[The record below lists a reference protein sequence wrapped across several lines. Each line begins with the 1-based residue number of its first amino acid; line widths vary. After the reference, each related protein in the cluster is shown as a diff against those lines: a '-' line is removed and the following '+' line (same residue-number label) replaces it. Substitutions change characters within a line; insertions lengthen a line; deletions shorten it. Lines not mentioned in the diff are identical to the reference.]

1 MDTIYVNERVEIVA
15 DYYDGIEV
23 VRDDVG
29 EDWYNF
35 MHQEL
40 LNADEQY
47 ANLASEVDSY
57 RQSEQEL
64 IEEYEGYL
72 HEIQDLAEQCIKEEV
87 LTGPTTKRMQKIY
100 EYLDAI
106 KNICYKNT

>member
-1 MDTIYVNERVEIVA
+1 MQVIRVNGISEVVS

-23 VRDDVG
+23 ARDIMGDS
-29 EDWYNF
+29 WYSF
-35 MHQEL
+35 MRQEL
-40 LNADEQY
+40 LDADEAY
-47 ANLASEVDSY
+47 AELNAENESY
-57 RQSEQEL
+57 RQDEEEL
-64 IEEYEGYL
+64 IEEYQGYL

-87 LTGPTTKRMQKIY
+87 LTGPTTKRMERIY

>member
-1 MDTIYVNERVEIVA
+1 MNIIYVNGRIETVS
-15 DYYDGIEV
+15 DLYDGIEV
-23 VRDDVG
+23 ARNDMG
-29 EDWYNF
+29 EDWYSF
-35 MHQEL
+35 MRQEL
-40 LNADEQY
+40 LDADELYEDLNEEVQEY
-47 ANLASEVDSY
+47 KHSEES
-57 RQSEQEL
+57 L
-64 IEEYEGYL
+64 IEEYQGYL

>member
-1 MDTIYVNERVEIVA
+1 MDTIYVNGRIEVVG

-29 EDWYNF
+29 EDWYRF
-35 MHQEL
+35 MRQEL
-40 LNADEQY
+40 DNVEFEFDRRDEEIQEYKADE
-47 ANLASEVDSY
+47 E
-57 RQSEQEL
+57 EL
-64 IEEYEGYL
+64 IEEYQGYL
-72 HEIQDLAEQCIKEEV
+72 HEIQDLAEQCIKEEI

-106 KNICYKNT
+106 KNICYRNT

>member
-1 MDTIYVNERVEIVA
+1 VAVIKVNGRAEVVS
-15 DYYDGIEV
+15 DYFDGIEV
-23 VRDDVG
+23 AQDIMGDS
-29 EDWYNF
+29 WYSF
-35 MHQEL
+35 MRQEL
-40 LNADEQY
+40 LEADAAYDDLDEEVQEY
-47 ANLASEVDSY
+47 KHSE
-57 RQSEQEL
+57 EIL
-64 IEEYEGYL
+64 IEEYQGYL